1 MEKNFKNLKIKE
13 LDFAKNADG
22 LIPAVVQ
29 DDATLKVLMLGYMNR
44 EALERTL
51 ESGRVT
57 FYSRTRAKLW
67 TKGETSGNYLNV
79 VDILV
84 DCDNDTLLVRA
95 NPEGPVCH
103 RGTKS
108 CFDTPD
114 NEGFIK
120 ELQKVIEGRY
130 KERPQGSYT
139 TRLFEGGAPKIA
151 QKVGEEAVE
160 TVIEAVKGCRERY
173 IYEASD
179 LIYHLLV
186 LNRQMNC
193 TIADLEEELARR
205 HK

>member
-193 TIADLEEELARR
+193 TIADLEEELAKR